1 MYYNVILEVAMAID
15 HGQLLAAAIEAVKRN
30 KPRNIY
36 FVACGGSLAYMYNQQ
51 YIIDRETDIP
61 SFVVSSNEFIHRD
74 PKGLGKGSLVVTC
87 SHSGNTPETVEA
99 TSFARRKG
107 ALTVAYSFKPDS
119 PLWNAAEFNL
129 HYDWGPDADA
139 YDHRAGMAL
148 RFIFGLLEALQPDAR
163 YRKALDAVKNL
174 QAIFNR
180 NKVKFAA
187 AADTFGSS
195 HKREPI
201 IYTMGSGP
209 VYGEAYSFAIC
220 LLQEMQWVHSSAIH
234 SGEYFHGPFEITDY
248 DVPFLLMKT
257 AGETRPLDERA
268 RLFAEKYS
276 KKVSVVDAEAFDWTD
291 IDPALK
297 SYFSAPI
304 FGAVLRTFAERLAEH
319 RGHPLSVRR
328 YMWKMEY

>member
-1 MYYNVILEVAMAID
+1 MTVD
-15 HGQLLAAAIEAVKRN
+15 HGQLLAAAIKAVKGRN
-30 KPRNIY
+30 PGNIY

-51 YIIDRETDIP
+51 YLFDRETAIP
-61 SFVVSSNEFIHRD
+61 TFVLSSNEFIHRN
-74 PKGLGKGSLVVTC
+74 PKALGSDSLVITC

-99 TSFARRKG
+99 TAFARGKG
-107 ALTVAYSFKPDS
+107 ALTVAYSFKVDS
-119 PLWNAAEFNL
+119 PLWQAAEYNL

-139 YDHRAGMAL
+139 YEHRAGMAL
-148 RFIFGLLEALQPDAR
+148 RFMFGILDAMRPDPKYKLALEAVKDLQG
-163 YRKALDAVKNL
+163 
-174 QAIFNR
+174 IFAR
-180 NKVKFAA
+180 NKARFTQ

-201 IYTMGSGP
+201 IYTMASGP

-220 LLQEMQWVHSSAIH
+220 LLQEMQWVHSAAIH

-268 RLFAEKYS
+268 LAFAAKFS
-276 KKVSVVDAEAFDWTD
+276 RKVTVVDAEEFDWTG
-291 IDPALK
+291 IDASLK

-304 FGAVLRTFAERLAEH
+304 FGAVLRVFAERLAEH

>member
-1 MYYNVILEVAMAID
+1 MTVD
-15 HGQLLAAAIEAVKRN
+15 HGALLVQAIEAVKRRN
-30 KPRNIY
+30 PKNIY

-51 YIIDRETDIP
+51 YLIDRETAIP
-61 SFVVSSNEFIHRD
+61 SFVLSSNEFIHRE
-74 PKGLGKGSLVVTC
+74 PKGLGADSLVITC

-99 TSFARRKG
+99 TAFARGKG
-107 ALTVAYSFKPDS
+107 ALTVAYSFKVDS
-119 PLWNAAEFNL
+119 PLWLAAEYNL
-129 HYDWGPDADA
+129 HYDWGPEADA

-148 RFIFGLLEALQPDAR
+148 RFMFGILDAIQP
-163 YRKALDAVKNL
+163 KALYKTALENIKGL
-174 QAIFNR
+174 QGIFAR
-180 NKVKFAA
+180 NKAKFAA
-187 AADTFGSS
+187 AADLFGSS
-195 HKREPI
+195 HKREPL

-220 LLQEMQWVHSSAIH
+220 LLQEMQWVHSAAIH

-268 RLFAEKYS
+268 LAFAAKFS
-276 KKVSVVDAEAFDWTD
+276 KKVTIVDAEDFDWTG
-291 IDPALK
+291 IDAGLK
-297 SYFSAPI
+297 SYLSAPI
-304 FGAVLRTFAERLAEH
+304 FGAVLRVYAERLAEH

>member
-1 MYYNVILEVAMAID
+1 MTVD
-15 HGQLLAAAIEAVKRN
+15 HGQLLAAAIGAVKIR
-30 KPRNIY
+30 KPKNIY

-51 YIIDRETDIP
+51 YVFDRETAIP
-61 SFVVSSNEFIHRD
+61 AFVLSSNEFILRN
-74 PKGLGKGSLVVTC
+74 PKGLGPDSLVISC

-99 TSFARRKG
+99 TAFARGKG
-107 ALTVAYSFKPDS
+107 ALTVAYSYKVDS
-119 PLWNAAEFNL
+119 PLWREAEYNL

-139 YDHRAGMAL
+139 YEHRAGMAI
-148 RFIFGLLEALQPDAR
+148 RFVFGILDAIQPDTK
-163 YRKALDAVKNL
+163 YKLALDTVKDL
-174 QAIFNR
+174 QGIFTR
-180 NKVKFAA
+180 NKARFAL

-195 HKREPI
+195 HKREPLV
-201 IYTMGSGP
+201 YTMASGP

-220 LLQEMQWVHSSAIH
+220 LLQEMQWVHSAAIH

-268 RLFAEKYS
+268 LAFATKFS
-276 KKVSVVDAEAFDWTD
+276 RKVTIVDAEEFDWTG
-291 IDPALK
+291 IDTSLK
-297 SYFSAPI
+297 SYLSAPI
-304 FGAVLRTFAERLAEH
+304 FGAVLRVFAERLAEH

>member
-1 MYYNVILEVAMAID
+1 MSVD
-15 HGQLLAAAIEAVKRN
+15 HGQLLVAAIKAVKDRN
-30 KPRNIY
+30 PKNIY

-51 YIIDRETDIP
+51 YILDRETSIP
-61 SFVVSSNEFIHRD
+61 SFVLSSNEFIHRC
-74 PKGLGKGSLVVTC
+74 PKALGPDSLVISC

-99 TSFARRKG
+99 TAFARRKG
-107 ALTVAYSFKPDS
+107 ALTVAYSFKVDS
-119 PLWNAAEFNL
+119 PLWLAAEYKL
-129 HYDWGPDADA
+129 HYDWGPEADA
-139 YDHRAGMAL
+139 YEHRAGMAL
-148 RFIFGLLEALQPDAR
+148 RFVFGLLDAMQPSPL
-163 YRKALDAVKNL
+163 YRKALEAAKGL
-174 QAIFNR
+174 QGIFAR
-180 NKVKFAA
+180 NKAKFVAE
-187 AADTFGSS
+187 ADAFGSS

-220 LLQEMQWVHSSAIH
+220 LLQEMQWVHSAAIH
-234 SGEYFHGPFEITDY
+234 SGEYFHGPFEITDF

-268 RLFAEKYS
+268 LAFAS
-276 KKVSVVDAEAFDWTD
+276 KFSRKVTVLDAEDFDWTGVD
-291 IDPALK
+291 KELK

-304 FGAVLRTFAERLAEH
+304 FGAVLRSFAERLAEH

>member
-1 MYYNVILEVAMAID
+1 MSID
-15 HGQLLAAAIEAVKRN
+15 HGQLLAAAIEAVKQR

-51 YIIDRETDIP
+51 YIIDRETEIP
-61 SFVVSSNEFIHRD
+61 SFVLNSNEFIHRV
-74 PKGLGKGSLVVTC
+74 PKALGPDSLVVSC

-99 TSFARRKG
+99 TAFARRKG

-119 PLWNAAEFNL
+119 PLWQTAECNL
-129 HYDWGPDADA
+129 HYDWGPDSNA

-148 RFIFGLLEALQPDAR
+148 RFMFGLLQALQPDAR
-163 YRKALDAVKNL
+163 YAIALETLKDL
-174 QAIFNR
+174 QNIFAR
-180 NKVKFAA
+180 NKARFAEV
-187 AADTFGSS
+187 ADAFGSS

-220 LLQEMQWVHSSAIH
+220 LLQEMLWVHSAAIH

-268 RLFAEKYS
+268 LAFAAKFS
-276 KKVSVVDAEAFDWTD
+276 KKVTVLDAEDFDWTG
-291 IDPALK
+291 IDPALR
-297 SYFSAPI
+297 SYLSAPI